1 MFHVGEGFAAGL
13 RTNMFMM
20 LARGA
25 AHKKWGRG
33 REKRCL
39 SETRSQ
45 AEAASSSSYLFLRVG
60 RARFSGMP
68 FGNVGP
74 RIFQTVCR
82 TVLEFENLE

>member
-1 MFHVGEGFAAGL
+1 
-13 RTNMFMM
+13 MFMTV
-20 LARGA
+20 ARAGNETEEE
-25 AHKKWGRG
+25 KEEGRRERNGVSAMQGG
-33 REKRCL
+33 RF
-39 SETRSQ
+39 TP
-45 AEAASSSSYLFLRVG
+45 FVFIPG